1 MDNVLIIGCG
11 GVGGVVASKL
21 AQAGKAVTAVTNNDA
36 IAEKIGQSGLIAS
49 LDDDAITTRKID
61 ACSVL
66 GAGAGPFD
74 VAFLAVP
81 PNAVEGAV
89 TDALPYLAQGAPIV
103 CLPNGLVEEHVSDLV
118 DPGRVIGGVVEFG
131 ARMLGPGRVVQT
143 APGGITIGRL
153 PRAGITGEDVA
164 LQEVAALLEE
174 SVGYHYADNL
184 EGARWSKLAI
194 NCAISSIGTVGG
206 DRLGVLMRHRFV
218 RRLALEVMTEVV
230 AVAAANDVV
239 LEKVAGTL
247 DLDWLAL
254 DDDERLRMGSLG
266 LLAKH
271 SVLLLVGTKFRK
283 MRSSMLAAI
292 ERGRTP
298 PVDFLNGEVVVRGE
312 RHGIPTPVNEALRA
326 TVHAIARG
334 ECNSSIET
342 LSRVWDETREELREL
357 DLAS

>member
-1 MDNVLIIGCG
+1 MENILVIGCG
-11 GVGGVVASKL
+11 GVGGVVAAKL
-21 AQAGKAVTAVTNNDA
+21 ARAGRTVTAVTSNPKITEA
-36 IAEKIGQSGLIAS
+36 INKSGLIAS
-49 LDDDAITTRKID
+49 CDDDTIATERIEAYTE
-61 ACSVL
+61 L
-66 GAGAGPFD
+66 EAGVGPFD

-81 PNAVEGAV
+81 PNAVRDAV
-89 TDALPYLAQGAPIV
+89 TNAKPYLRDDAPIV

-118 DPGRVIGGVVEFG
+118 DPSRVIGGVVEFG

-143 APGGITIGRL
+143 APGGLTIGRL
-153 PRAGITGEDVA
+153 RRAGFTDADPKLDELA
-164 LQEVAALLEE
+164 RLLDGT
-174 SVGYHYADNL
+174 VGYHMAENL

-194 NCAISSIGTVGG
+194 NCAISSLGTVGG

-230 AVAAANDVV
+230 AVAQANGVD

-254 DDDERLRMGSLG
+254 DDDERLRAGSIG
-266 LLAKH
+266 LFAKH

-298 PVDFLNGEVVVRGE
+298 PVDFLNGEIVDRGAPYD
-312 RHGIPTPVNEALRA
+312 IPTPVNDALQRM
-326 TVHAIARG
+326 VHSIARG
-334 ECNSSIET
+334 ERKSSLET
-342 LSRVWDETREELREL
+342 LMSVWDETREELR
-357 DLAS
+357 DLEMAS